1 LKMDNKHIRTAM
13 ASRILGKH
21 EIEIFFGKGA
31 EYREIESLSEMA
43 TNIKSWR
50 SGLGT
55 LSLGIGARGGSEG
68 VWYVDLLCTPQSGFK
83 ELLLRF
89 DDAVSSYLYAKKPNK
104 ALFFTPDGLSCMF
117 VYKGMFQDAEIHFA
131 NNQSLFNF
139 ERFMRDSSTELE
151 NGKFRDIDYGVVD
164 EFEISTGEA
173 NNYDFIQ
180 LAAWD
185 ALYDE
190 DLLKRCVSSLSNSG
204 VLIIMSSNNA
214 GKIYRDDTMLHP
226 YYGMHEILKNCDGVT
241 YHSSDSYGFTV
252 FIKTS

>member
-1 LKMDNKHIRTAM
+1 M

-21 EIEIFFGKGA
+21 EGEIFLGKGA
-31 EYREIESLSEMA
+31 EHREIESLSEMA
-43 TNIKSWR
+43 TNIVSWR
-50 SGLGT
+50 SSLGT

-83 ELLLRF
+83 ELLLRY
-89 DDAVSSYLYAKKPNK
+89 DDAVSSYLYAKKPQK
-104 ALFFTPDGLSCMF
+104 SLFFTSDGLSCIF
-117 VYKGMFQDAEIHFA
+117 IYKGMFPDKEVHFS

-164 EFEISTGEA
+164 EYEISSGEA
-173 NNYDFIQ
+173 NHYDFIQ

-190 DLLKRCVSSLSNSG
+190 DLLKRCVSSLSDGG
-204 VLIIMSSNNA
+204 VMIIISSNNS
-214 GKIYRDDTMLHP
+214 GKVYRDDTMLHP
-226 YYGMHEILKNCDGVT
+226 YYKMHEILKNSSGIT
-241 YHSSDSYGFTV
+241 YHNSDSYGFTV